1 MPSFFPVFS
10 GLGSGSVFSE
20 ENLRRAEENAQSP
33 ECAVLLQSCHRT
45 FREQVSEAI
54 DRQILSGDSIDLDDF
69 AESASL
75 IRPASKYRRNVV
87 MQHAALY
94 LHQILAYMTSQ
105 KELGNL
111 IGSAGFCTGLLPA
124 AVAAAS
130 QTSVITLISQS
141 HHFFQVALWIGIR
154 SEQYRVDHLTND
166 AQDADGES
174 MLPCSYVLEGV
185 SEAAAADLLDKSNMG
200 NEVFVSAI
208 LSPTRV
214 TLSGIPSKLS
224 TFISQHLPATC
235 RTTAAVV
242 HSLYHNESLLEVR
255 NLVIADLHRQ
265 DALLQAKVELSAP
278 ILSTKTGKPLALS
291 SVTTLE
297 EVTCAIL
304 DLIFIEKVDWLNLQQ
319 SIVLQTSQ
327 DALDRPINIV
337 NYGPGLGMAPSAFPH
352 AQENDVCI
360 IDAAKIS
367 KGSSYN
373 PGVSRLAWDDIAIV
387 GMAVELPGASDADT
401 LWQNLIDGYQAC
413 SEIPTSRF
421 NVNDYNNPNSG
432 KGSRILNTKYGNF
445 LENPFLFDAEHFGIS
460 RREAKSMDPQQRIL
474 LQTAYRAL
482 EDAGYVPDTTTS
494 FARDTFGCWIGNATL
509 DYVDNLRNDIDVYYS
524 TGTLRAFLSAR
535 ISYVFGWSGPSITL
549 DTACS
554 SSIVAL
560 HQAARSILAGD
571 CRSALVGA
579 ANTITSPDMYL
590 GLDRAHFL
598 SPSGQCK
605 AFDASADGY
614 CRAEG
619 CGVFVI
625 KRLSD
630 ALAEGDRIHGVIKAI
645 EINQSGNTHSI
656 THPHVPTQEALF
668 DKMFRESRINPHEIS
683 VVEMHGTG
691 TQAGDP
697 NEVESVRRALC
708 KARSPLNPVYLTS
721 LKANIGH
728 AEAVSGIA
736 GLAKLILMTRNGY
749 IPPQVSLK
757 TLNPRI
763 RPLGVDGAAIDANGT
778 EWPRTGPKKARM
790 SMLNNFGAGGS
801 NAAVI
806 IGEHLSQDEGE
817 PQPACGATTFVC
829 GVSAKSDR
837 ALVKLQET
845 VADFLTSAGLG
856 RKPPSLADVCA
867 TLTSRRQ
874 MYNHRVAVVASSL
887 EELAENLRSASSHN
901 VSKSIREAPEAV
913 FLFSGQG
920 SQYLGMGR
928 ELIEQYE
935 DFAHT
940 VNVCDS
946 WLVKNNYPSCLAV
959 INGEQRETEDGKVDA
974 QTWQSFQSAIYVVE
988 VALAKLLESW
998 GIRPLAVAGHSLGE
1012 YAALVTAGVIRL
1024 MDGLKLVAH
1033 RAQLMMEQ
1041 CELGQTSM
1049 LAVNC
1054 SAAVIT
1060 SIIDAS
1066 NDFGGLAISC
1076 NNSETDCVVGGPV
1089 PQLVLLKKHLTDEQQ
1104 VRSKLL
1110 DVPMAFHTAAMDP
1123 ILEEFTAF
1131 AAREVRVLPP
1141 TLPVV
1146 SNVLGRT
1153 VAVGEQ
1159 AFSPEYFA
1167 RQCRGTV
1174 AFDDGIEHFLT
1185 LGGSEGAPHR
1195 WIEIGP
1201 HPSVQPMLR
1210 GRLGKAAASHIQLT
1224 TLKKNVPPAS
1234 SLSQLLSHFYQTS
1247 SGVNW
1252 RNVFSRN
1259 AHRRFKLVQL
1269 PGMPFFPSEFHVP
1282 FREMAGETA
1291 SQPSGDAASNVIPNS
1306 FAVHAIQKLTHG
1318 ASNSCAIYETPA
1330 VLLKEFIE
1338 GHLVCGYA
1346 LCPASVYHEMVLAAL
1361 NDCQSAAGS
1370 SVVWG
1375 LSKVSYCAPMVYDGN
1390 SNQVL
1395 RVVITPRLTLPDR
1408 YDFAVM
1414 SYLAGTDPN
1423 KRSTVHCRGVV
1434 KQSNMASAE
1443 LKYSRLQASMK
1454 GSIDSLKYVGQLGGA
1469 LAPSCVQVFSKRAM
1483 YEKIFTR
1490 VVEYSDPY
1498 QKVETIRIKEE
1509 TGEAL
1514 ATCVSPAPYLGR
1526 NSSIPASNAIFMDVL
1541 LHVAGFVSN
1550 LNLPNDVMGICKEVG
1565 GATTLRA
1572 PDVRDGTSAPFDVYC
1587 STFNTQDS
1595 DGRSFTISNAYAIDS
1610 SGVLAVFKG
1619 MVFQHVKMPLIEQA
1633 LKRATRSS
1641 PSTSA
1646 AAPHPAQPTRRTDV
1660 TSFVNAQSA
1669 ERISL
1674 PRAVAP
1680 VPVAPGVSV
1689 PELVA
1694 KVCGLD
1700 AGQLGVD
1707 SRLDAHGVDSL
1718 MSIELAAAL
1727 SSALGVEVLP
1737 DTLGSCDTVGDIE
1750 RLCEALS
1757 PTPGGNDVDNDS
1769 PTHGSERG
1777 SDSAISTPASFS
1789 TVEDA
1794 SIDMVRIVAELCGAR
1809 AEAVAADSELR
1820 ALGVDSLMFL
1830 ELADRLQ
1837 DIDGGIALSSND
1849 LAECQTIGDIERLI
1863 AKRPG
1868 ASGYQS
1874 GTSTQIS
1881 PGAVHAGIE
1890 AVLLPAQQPATQIS
1904 LLASEKAVLPQ
1915 IERLLHLSQQPEEI
1929 QVGSLERKFAGKS
1942 PLFLIHDGSGICTH
1956 YRGLRPL
1963 GRRVLALHDPK
1974 FLIRSSKQRWWA
1986 SLTTMANE
1994 YASTISSTM
2003 GMTGGEDCILGGW
2016 SFGGVVAFE
2025 AARILM
2031 SQGHRVK
2038 GVVLID
2044 SPPPIG
2050 HIPLSE
2056 SIINAVTAQPAE
2068 KDAVGGSTTASN
2080 RVSPVASAIRKLVQ
2094 QSFRICAG
2102 LIGDFG
2108 TSAEMQ
2114 QRGLSKPVG
2123 PVPRVILLRSAVGW
2137 TPPRGYTGAAVGE
2150 MENPWLQNRRDRS
2163 LATAGWEVLTGG
2175 PIQCVDIPGNH
2186 FQVFDAPNIAAV
2198 SAALVDACL
2207 DFELK

>member
-10 GLGSGSVFSE
+10 GLGSGSVLSE
-20 ENLRRAEENAQSP
+20 ENLGRAEENALSP
-33 ECAVLLQSCHRT
+33 ECAVLLQSCHKT
-45 FREQVSEAI
+45 FREQVSDAI
-54 DRQILSGDSIDLDDF
+54 ARNILCEDSIDLNDF
-69 AESASL
+69 AKPGSL
-75 IRPASKYRRNVV
+75 IRPLTKYSRNVV

-94 LHQILAYMTSQ
+94 LHQILAYMTSH
-105 KELGNL
+105 KELGDL

-154 SEQYRVDHLTND
+154 SEQYRVNHLTND
-166 AQDADGES
+166 TRDADGES
-174 MLPCSYVLEGV
+174 LLPCSYVLEGV
-185 SEAAAADLLDKSNMG
+185 SEAAAAELLHKSNMG
-200 NEVFVSAI
+200 NDVFVSAI

-224 TFISQHLPATC
+224 TLISKHLPANC

-242 HSLYHNESLLEVR
+242 HSLYHHERLGEVR
-255 NLVIADLHRQ
+255 DLVMADLNRQ
-265 DALLQAKVELSAP
+265 DELLRAKVELAAP
-278 ILSTKTGKPLALS
+278 VLSTKTGQPLALS

-297 EVTCAIL
+297 EVAGAIL
-304 DLIFIEKVDWLNLQQ
+304 DLIFIEKVDWLNLQH
-319 SIVLQTSQ
+319 SIVSQTSQ

-337 NYGPGLGMAPSAFPH
+337 NYGPGLGMAPSAFPQ
-352 AQENDVCI
+352 AQEKDVCI
-360 IDAAKIS
+360 VDAAKIS
-367 KGSSYN
+367 KGSDKN

-401 LWQNLIDGYQAC
+401 LWQNLVDGYQAC
-413 SEIPTSRF
+413 SELTEPPSRYLPRGSMSTTTTT
-421 NVNDYNNPNSG
+421 NG
-432 KGSRILNTKYGNF
+432 KGSRTLNTRYGNL

-460 RREAKSMDPQQRIL
+460 RREAKSMDPQQGSRTL
-474 LQTAYRAL
+474 ATFRTLRHPLPETPLA
-482 EDAGYVPDTTTS
+482 AGSATPRSTTWTTC
-494 FARDTFGCWIGNATL
+494 AATL
-509 DYVDNLRNDIDVYYS
+509 
-524 TGTLRAFLSAR
+524 TCTLRAFLSAR

-560 HQAARSILAGD
+560 HQAARCILAGD

-708 KARSPLNPVYLTS
+708 KARSPLNPVHLTS

-728 AEAVSGIA
+728 AGAVSGIA

-763 RPLGVDGAAIDANGT
+763 RPLGVDGAAIDTNGT
-778 EWPRTGPKKARM
+778 EWPRAGPEKARM

-806 IGEHLSQDEGE
+806 ISEHLGQDESE

-829 GVSAKSDR
+829 GISANNDG

-845 VADFLTSAGLG
+845 VADYLTSAGPS

-887 EELAENLRSASSHN
+887 QELAENLRSATSQN
-901 VSKSIREAPEAV
+901 VSKSVCEAPEAV
-913 FLFSGQG
+913 FIFSGQG

-928 ELIEQYE
+928 ELMEQYE

-940 VNVCDS
+940 VNVCHG
-946 WLVKNNYPSCLAV
+946 WLVKNNYPGCLAV
-959 INGEQRETEDGKVDA
+959 ITGEQKETEDDGRADA
-974 QTWQSFQSAIYVVE
+974 QTWQSFQSAIYVIE

-998 GIRPLAVAGHSLGE
+998 GIRPQAVAGHSLGE

-1033 RAQLMMEQ
+1033 RAKLMMEQ
-1041 CELGQTSM
+1041 CKLGQTSM

-1054 SAAVIT
+1054 SAAVMT
-1060 SIIDAS
+1060 SMIDAS
-1066 NDFGGLAISC
+1066 TDFGDLAISC
-1076 NNSETDCVVGGPV
+1076 NNSETDCVIGGSV
-1089 PQLVLLKKHLTDEQQ
+1089 SQLVLLKKHLTDELQA
-1104 VRSKLL
+1104 RSKLL
-1110 DVPMAFHTAAMDP
+1110 DVPMAFHNAAMDP
-1123 ILEEFTAF
+1123 ILEEFTTF
-1131 AAREVRVLPP
+1131 AAREVRVSPP

-1174 AFDDGIEHFLT
+1174 AFDDGIKHFLA
-1185 LGGSEGAPHR
+1185 LRGSESTPYR

-1210 GRLGKAAASHIQLT
+1210 GRLGKAAPSHIQLT
-1224 TLKKNVPPAS
+1224 TLKKNVPSAS
-1234 SLSQLLSHFYQTS
+1234 SLSQLLSHFYQTC

-1252 RNVFSRN
+1252 RSVFSRN

-1269 PGMPFFPSEFHVP
+1269 PGMPFFPTEFHVP
-1282 FREMAGETA
+1282 YREMVGEPA
-1291 SQPSGDAASNVIPNS
+1291 SSQPSGDATSNV
-1306 FAVHAIQKLTHG
+1306 V
-1318 ASNSCAIYETPA
+1318 
-1330 VLLKEFIE
+1330 
-1338 GHLVCGYA
+1338 
-1346 LCPASVYHEMVLAAL
+1346 
-1361 NDCQSAAGS
+1361 
-1370 SVVWG
+1370 
-1375 LSKVSYCAPMVYDGN
+1375 
-1390 SNQVL
+1390 
-1395 RVVITPRLTLPDR
+1395 
-1408 YDFAVM
+1408 
-1414 SYLAGTDPN
+1414 
-1423 KRSTVHCRGVV
+1423 
-1434 KQSNMASAE
+1434 
-1443 LKYSRLQASMK
+1443 QASMK
-1454 GSIDSLKYVGQLGGA
+1454 GSIDGLKYVGQLGTPA
-1469 LAPSCVQVFSKRAM
+1469 SSCVQVFSKRAM

-1514 ATCVSPAPYLGR
+1514 ATCVSPAPYLSR
-1526 NSSIPASNAIFMDVL
+1526 NSSIPASHAIFMDVL

-1572 PDVRDGTSAPFDVYC
+1572 PVVRDGTCAPFDVYC

-1610 SGVLAVFKG
+1610 DGVMAVFKG

-1641 PSTSA
+1641 PNTL
-1646 AAPHPAQPTRRTDV
+1646 APALHPAKPTPRNDV
-1660 TSFVNAQSA
+1660 TSFVNTQSV
-1669 ERISL
+1669 ERMAL
-1674 PRAVAP
+1674 PRAA
-1680 VPVAPGVSV
+1680 VPVRATPEVSV

-1718 MSIELAAAL
+1718 MSIEIAAAL
-1727 SSALGVEVLP
+1727 SSALGVDVLP

-1757 PTPGGNDVDNDS
+1757 PTPVGNDVDNDS
-1769 PTHGSERG
+1769 PTPGSERG
-1777 SDSAISTPASFS
+1777 SDSAISTPASVS
-1789 TVEDA
+1789 TVDA
-1794 SIDMVRIVAELCGAR
+1794 SINMVRIVAELCGAR
-1809 AEAVAADSELR
+1809 AEAVSPDSELR

-1837 DIDGGIALSSND
+1837 DLDRGIALSSND
-1849 LAECQTIGDIERLI
+1849 LADCQTIGDIERLI
-1863 AKRPG
+1863 AKGPG
-1868 ASGYQS
+1868 APGYQS
-1874 GTSTQIS
+1874 GTSTQIL
-1881 PGAVHAGIE
+1881 PEAVYARSE
-1890 AVLLPAQQPATQIS
+1890 AVLLPAQQPATNIN
-1904 LLASEKAVLPQ
+1904 LLASEEAVLPQ

-1929 QVGSLERKFAGKS
+1929 QVVSLERKFAGKS

-1974 FLIRSSKQRWWA
+1974 FLMQSSKQRSWA
-1986 SLTTMANE
+1986 SLNTMANE
-1994 YASTISSTM
+1994 YASTISSTL

-2031 SQGHRVK
+2031 SRGHRVK

-2056 SIINAVTAQPAE
+2056 SIISAVTAQPAE
-2068 KDAVGGSTTASN
+2068 KDAAAGPTTASKC
-2080 RVSPVASAIRKLVQ
+2080 VSPVASAIRKLVQ

-2108 TSAEMQ
+2108 TSAELQ

-2137 TPPRGYTGAAVGE
+2137 TSPRGYTGAAVGD
-2150 MENPWLQNRRDRS
+2150 MENPWLQDRRDRS
-2163 LATAGWEVLTGG
+2163 LTTAGWEVLTGG

-2198 SAALVDACL
+2198 SAALVDACSE
-2207 DFELK
+2207 FELK

>member
-1 MPSFFPVFS
+1 MQSFFPVFS

-20 ENLRRAEENAQSP
+20 ENLGRAEENALSP

-45 FREQVSEAI
+45 FREQVSDAI
-54 DRQILSGDSIDLDDF
+54 ARNILSEDSIDLDDF
-69 AESASL
+69 AEPASL
-75 IRPASKYRRNVV
+75 IRPLSKYSRNVV

-154 SEQYRVDHLTND
+154 SEQYRVGHLISDT
-166 AQDADGES
+166 QDADGES

-185 SEAAAADLLDKSNMG
+185 SEAAAQDLLHKSNMG

-214 TLSGIPSKLS
+214 TISGIPTKLS
-224 TFISQHLPATC
+224 TFISKHLPANC

-242 HSLYHNESLLEVR
+242 HSLYHHESLLEVR
-255 NLVIADLHRQ
+255 DLVMADLQRQ
-265 DALLQAKVELSAP
+265 DTLLQAQVELSAP

-297 EVTCAIL
+297 EVACAIL

-319 SIVLQTSQ
+319 SIVSQTSQ

-337 NYGPGLGMAPSAFPH
+337 NYGPGLGMAPSAFAQ
-352 AQENDVCI
+352 AQEKDVCI
-360 IDAAKIS
+360 MDAAKIS
-367 KGSSYN
+367 KGSSQN
-373 PGVSRLAWDDIAIV
+373 SGASRLAWDDIAIV

-401 LWQNLIDGYQAC
+401 LWQNLVDGYQAC
-413 SEIPTSRF
+413 SEIPPSRF
-421 NVNDYNNPNSG
+421 NVNDYNNG
-432 KGSRILNTKYGNF
+432 KGSRTLNTKYGNF

-509 DYVDNLRNDIDVYYS
+509 DYVDNLRSDIDVYYS

-763 RPLGVDGAAIDANGT
+763 RPLGVDGAAINANGT
-778 EWPRTGPKKARM
+778 EWPRAGPKKARM

-806 IGEHLSQDEGE
+806 IGEHLSQDESKA
-817 PQPACGATTFVC
+817 QPACGATTFVC
-829 GVSAKSDR
+829 GVSAKNDR
-837 ALVKLQET
+837 ALAKLQET
-845 VADFLTSAGLG
+845 VADYLTSAGQS

-874 MYNHRVAVVASSL
+874 MYSHRVAVVASSL
-887 EELAENLRSASSHN
+887 EELAENLRSATSSHN
-901 VSKSIREAPEAV
+901 VSKSSCEAPEAV
-913 FLFSGQG
+913 YIFSGQG

-940 VNVCDS
+940 VNVCDG

-959 INGEQRETEDGKVDA
+959 ITGEQRESEDGKVDA
-974 QTWQSFQSAIYVVE
+974 HTWQSFQSAIYVIE

-998 GIRPLAVAGHSLGE
+998 GIRPQAVAGHSLGE

-1033 RAQLMMEQ
+1033 RAKLMMEQ
-1041 CELGQTSM
+1041 CDLGQTSM

-1066 NDFGGLAISC
+1066 TDFEGLAISC

-1089 PQLVLLKKHLTDEQQ
+1089 PQLVLLKKHLTDQVQ

-1131 AAREVRVLPP
+1131 AAREVRVFPP

-1167 RQCRGTV
+1167 KQCRGTV
-1174 AFDDGIEHFLT
+1174 AFDDGIKHFLAPED
-1185 LGGSEGAPHR
+1185 SERTPYR

-1210 GRLGKAAASHIQLT
+1210 GRLGKAATSHIQLT

-1234 SLSQLLSHFYQTS
+1234 TLSQLLSHFYQTS

-1252 RNVFSRN
+1252 RSVFSRN
-1259 AHRRFKLVQL
+1259 AHRRFKLIQL

-1282 FREMAGETA
+1282 YREMAGEPA
-1291 SQPSGDAASNVIPNS
+1291 STSQSSGDAASNVVPNS
-1306 FAVHAIQKLTHG
+1306 FAVHAIQKLSHG

-1414 SYLAGTDPN
+1414 SYVAGTDPN
-1423 KRSTVHCRGVV
+1423 ERSTVHCRGVV

-1454 GSIDSLKYVGQLGGA
+1454 GSMDGLRHVGQLG
-1469 LAPSCVQVFSKRAM
+1469 APAASCVQVFSKRAM

-1498 QKVETIRIKEE
+1498 QKVETIRIRED

-1514 ATCVSPAPYLGR
+1514 ATCVSPAPYLAR
-1526 NSSIPASNAIFMDVL
+1526 NSSIPASHAIFMDVL

-1572 PDVRDGTSAPFDVYC
+1572 PVVRDGACAPFDVYC
-1587 STFNTQDS
+1587 STFDTQDS
-1595 DGRSFTISNAYAIDS
+1595 DDRSFTISNAYAVDS
-1610 SGVLAVFKG
+1610 SGVMAVFKG

-1641 PSTSA
+1641 PNTL
-1646 AAPHPAQPTRRTDV
+1646 APASHPAKPTRRTDV
-1660 TSFVNAQSA
+1660 TSFVNAQSV
-1669 ERISL
+1669 ERMAL
-1674 PRAVAP
+1674 PRAAAP
-1680 VPVAPGVSV
+1680 VRAAPEVSV

-1718 MSIELAAAL
+1718 MSIEIAAAL
-1727 SSALGVEVLP
+1727 SSALGVDVLP

-1757 PTPGGNDVDNDS
+1757 PTPVGNDVDNDS
-1769 PTHGSERG
+1769 PTPGSERG
-1777 SDSAISTPASFS
+1777 SDSAISTPASVS
-1789 TVEDA
+1789 TVDA
-1794 SIDMVRIVAELCGAR
+1794 SSIDMVQIVAELCGAR
-1809 AEAVAADSELR
+1809 AEAVSPDSELR

-1837 DIDGGIALSSND
+1837 DLDGGIALSSND
-1849 LAECQTIGDIERLI
+1849 LADCQTIGDIERLI
-1863 AKRPG
+1863 VKRPG
-1868 ASGYQS
+1868 TPAYQS
-1874 GTSTQIS
+1874 GISTQIS
-1881 PGAVHAGIE
+1881 PQAVHARSE
-1890 AVLLPAQQPATQIS
+1890 AVRLSAQQPATQIS
-1904 LLASEKAVLPQ
+1904 LLASEEAVLPQ

-1929 QVGSLERKFAGKS
+1929 QVGSLERKFSGKS

-1974 FLIRSSKQRWWA
+1974 FLIQSSKQRSWA

-1994 YASTISSTM
+1994 YASSISSTM

-2031 SQGHRVK
+2031 SRGHRVK

-2056 SIINAVTAQPAE
+2056 SIISAVTAQPAE
-2068 KDAVGGSTTASN
+2068 KDAAAGSAAASKC
-2080 RVSPVASAIRKLVQ
+2080 VSPVASAIRKLVQ
-2094 QSFRICAG
+2094 HSFRICAG

-2108 TSAEMQ
+2108 TSAELQ

-2150 MENPWLQNRRDRS
+2150 MENPWLQDRRDRS
-2163 LATAGWEVLTGG
+2163 LATAGWEILTGG
-2175 PIQCVDIPGNH
+2175 PIQCLDIPGNH

-2198 SAALVDACL
+2198 SAALVDACSE
-2207 DFELK
+2207 FELK

>member
-1 MPSFFPVFS
+1 MPSLFPVFS

-20 ENLRRAEENAQSP
+20 ENLGRAEENALTP

-45 FREQVSEAI
+45 FREQVSDAI
-54 DRQILSGDSIDLDDF
+54 TRNILSEDSIDLNDF
-69 AESASL
+69 AEPASL
-75 IRPASKYRRNVV
+75 IRPLTKYSRNVV

-105 KELGNL
+105 KELGDL

-166 AQDADGES
+166 TRDANAES

-185 SEAAAADLLDKSNMG
+185 SEAAAADLLHKSDMG
-200 NEVFVSAI
+200 NDVFVSAI

-224 TFISQHLPATC
+224 TFISKQLPANC

-242 HSLYHNESLLEVR
+242 YSLYHHESLREVR
-255 NLVIADLHRQ
+255 DLVIADLNRQ
-265 DALLQAKVELSAP
+265 DELLRAKVELSAP
-278 ILSTKTGKPLALS
+278 IFSTKTGKPLALS

-297 EVTCAIL
+297 EVACAIL

-319 SIVLQTSQ
+319 SIVSQTSQ

-337 NYGPGLGMAPSAFPH
+337 NYGPGLGMAPSAFPQ
-352 AQENDVCI
+352 AQETDVCI
-360 IDAAKIS
+360 RDAAKIS
-367 KGSSYN
+367 KGSSKN

-401 LWQNLIDGYQAC
+401 LWQNLVDGYQAC
-413 SEIPTSRF
+413 SEIPSSRF
-421 NVNDYNNPNSG
+421 NVNDYNNG
-432 KGSRILNTKYGNF
+432 KGSRTLNTKYGNF

-509 DYVDNLRNDIDVYYS
+509 DYVDNLRSDIDVYYS

-778 EWPRTGPKKARM
+778 EWPRAGPNKARM

-806 IGEHLSQDEGE
+806 IGEHLSQDESE
-817 PQPACGATTFVC
+817 LHPACGATTFVC
-829 GVSAKSDR
+829 GVSAKNDG

-845 VADFLTSAGLG
+845 VADYLTSAGLS
-856 RKPPSLADVCA
+856 RKPPSLADVSA

-887 EELAENLRSASSHN
+887 EELAENLRSATSQN
-901 VSKSIREAPEAV
+901 VSKSVCEAPEAV
-913 FLFSGQG
+913 FIFSGQG

-940 VNVCDS
+940 VNVCDG
-946 WLVKNNYPSCLAV
+946 WLVKNNYPGCLAV
-959 INGEQRETEDGKVDA
+959 ITGEQKETEDGKADA
-974 QTWQSFQSAIYVVE
+974 QTWQSFQSAIYVIE

-998 GIRPLAVAGHSLGE
+998 GIRPQAVAGHSLGE

-1033 RAQLMMEQ
+1033 RAKLMMEQ
-1041 CELGQTSM
+1041 CKLGQTSM

-1054 SAAVIT
+1054 SAAVMT
-1060 SIIDAS
+1060 SMIDAS
-1066 NDFGGLAISC
+1066 TDFGGLAISC
-1076 NNSETDCVVGGPV
+1076 NNSETDCVIGGSV
-1089 PQLVLLKKHLTDEQQ
+1089 SQLVLLKKHLTDELQ

-1131 AAREVRVLPP
+1131 AAREVRVSPP

-1174 AFDDGIEHFLT
+1174 AFDDGIQHFLA
-1185 LGGSEGAPHR
+1185 LGGSDSTPYR

-1210 GRLGKAAASHIQLT
+1210 GRLDKAAPSHIQLT

-1252 RNVFSRN
+1252 RSVFSRN

-1282 FREMAGETA
+1282 YREMVGEPA
-1291 SQPSGDAASNVIPNS
+1291 SSQPSGDAASNVVPNS
-1306 FAVHAIQKLTHG
+1306 FAVHAIQKLSHG
-1318 ASNSCAIYETPA
+1318 VSNSCAIYETPA

-1375 LSKVSYCAPMVYDGN
+1375 LSKVSYCAPMVYDAN

-1423 KRSTVHCRGVV
+1423 ERSTVHCRGVV

-1454 GSIDSLKYVGQLGGA
+1454 GSVDSLKYVGQQGA
-1469 LAPSCVQVFSKRAM
+1469 PAPSCVQVFSKRAM

-1514 ATCVSPAPYLGR
+1514 ATCVSPAQYLGR
-1526 NSSIPASNAIFMDVL
+1526 NSSIPASHAIFMDVL

-1550 LNLPNDVMGICKEVG
+1550 LNLPNGVMGICKEVG

-1572 PDVRDGTSAPFDVYC
+1572 PVVRDGACAPFDVYC

-1610 SGVLAVFKG
+1610 DGVMAVFKG

-1641 PSTSA
+1641 PNTSA
-1646 AAPHPAQPTRRTDV
+1646 PASHPAKPTRRNDV
-1660 TSFVNAQSA
+1660 TSFVNAQSM
-1669 ERISL
+1669 ERMAL
-1674 PRAVAP
+1674 PRAAAP
-1680 VPVAPGVSV
+1680 VRAAPEVSV

-1718 MSIELAAAL
+1718 MSIEIAAAL
-1727 SSALGVEVLP
+1727 SSALGVDVLP

-1757 PTPGGNDVDNDS
+1757 PTPVGNDVDNDS
-1769 PTHGSERG
+1769 PTPGSERG
-1777 SDSAISTPASFS
+1777 SDSAISTPASVS
-1789 TVEDA
+1789 TVDA

-1809 AEAVAADSELR
+1809 AEAVSPDSELR

-1837 DIDGGIALSSND
+1837 DLDRGIALSSND
-1849 LAECQTIGDIERLI
+1849 LADCQTIGDIERLI
-1863 AKRPG
+1863 AQRPG
-1868 ASGYQS
+1868 APGSQS
-1874 GTSTQIS
+1874 GTSTQI
-1881 PGAVHAGIE
+1881 PPEAVYARSE
-1890 AVLLPAQQPATQIS
+1890 AVLLPAQQPATHIN
-1904 LLASEKAVLPQ
+1904 LLASEEAVLPQ
-1915 IERLLHLSQQPEEI
+1915 IKRLLHLSQQPEEI

-1974 FLIRSSKQRWWA
+1974 FLVQSSKQRSWA

-1994 YASTISSTM
+1994 YASTISSTL
-2003 GMTGGEDCILGGW
+2003 GMTSGEDCILGGW

-2031 SQGHRVK
+2031 SRGHRVK

-2044 SPPPIG
+2044 SPPPID

-2056 SIINAVTAQPAE
+2056 SIISAVTAQPAE
-2068 KDAVGGSTTASN
+2068 KDAVAGSTTTASKC
-2080 RVSPVASAIRKLVQ
+2080 VSPVASAIRKLVQ

-2108 TSAEMQ
+2108 TSAELQ
-2114 QRGLSKPVG
+2114 QRGLSKPAG

-2137 TPPRGYTGAAVGE
+2137 TSPRGYTGAAVGD

-2198 SAALVDACL
+2198 SAALVDACSE
-2207 DFELK
+2207 FELK